1 MLKALT
7 PANRGICEK
16 KLLRS
21 PFVHVDDH
29 NTTHTL
35 QPGTVGMHRPT
46 PGHLNFSR
54 STMFTSM
61 DGSWKAGVA
70 CTHVVD

>member
-7 PANRGICEK
+7 LANRGIPEK

-29 NTTHTL
+29 NTIRTL
-35 QPGTVGMHRPT
+35 
-46 PGHLNFSR
+46 
-54 STMFTSM
+54 
-61 DGSWKAGVA
+61 
-70 CTHVVD
+70 